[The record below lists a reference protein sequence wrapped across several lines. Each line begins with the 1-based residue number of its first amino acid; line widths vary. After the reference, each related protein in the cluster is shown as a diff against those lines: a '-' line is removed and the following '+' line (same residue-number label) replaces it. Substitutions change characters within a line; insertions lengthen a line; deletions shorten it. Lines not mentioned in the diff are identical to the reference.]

1 MKIRTLFLL
10 RDSKSM
16 KIMRTYLIFFSIA
29 AFLTACGKTGEKT
42 SSGESKSGKEN
53 VSITNKIT
61 TGNWDYINI
70 KKTVLEVFPEAYP
83 EFFEV
88 TFEDHDNQ
96 AFPKTASFCVPDK
109 YFPAPLSEEE
119 LDKRAKLLTEKF
131 EYIGCERANVGEPSE
146 YSWGAWEDKKVR
158 RVTFYFGIGC

>member
-1 MKIRTLFLL
+1 MTMK
-10 RDSKSM
+10 K
-16 KIMRTYLIFFSIA
+16 YLILLSMA
-29 AFLTACGKTGEKT
+29 AVLTACGNVNVKT
-42 SSGESKSGKEN
+42 STDKEKPGSNSG
-53 VSITNKIT
+53 ITNKVT
-61 TGNWDYINI
+61 TGDWDYVII

-88 TFEDHDNQ
+88 TFEDWDNK

-119 LDKRAKLLTEKF
+119 LDKRAKLLSEKF
-131 EYIGCERANVGEPSE
+131 KYTGCEGANAGEPSE